1 MNGQTENLSKGEQE
15 RLERLRSSRGRMIK
29 RIIIWLAVVA
39 AIGYATYWIIDY
51 SRKAEGDKP
60 GEAIP
65 DQGAL
70 HIAIGQEHEPYN
82 SNPPTSGP
90 HYAAPAKWGIY
101 DTPLPDEQL
110 IHNLEHGG
118 IWISY
123 RDAGDAELIA
133 KLKDIA
139 EDYTIKVIMAP
150 RPENDSPMALAAWT
164 RLLKLDTFDEKQIK
178 AFIKA
183 FINKGPEQ
191 VPF

>member
-1 MNGQTENLSKGEQE
+1 MNDNLVQSKGERERQE
-15 RLERLRSSRGRMIK
+15 RFQSSRRKKLIRTGL
-29 RIIIWLAVVA
+29 WLVFLAAVVA
-39 AIGYATYWIIDY
+39 GSYGVIGYSKKSE
-51 SRKAEGDKP
+51 SRKP
-60 GEAIP
+60 GEAVA

-70 HIAIGQEHEPYN
+70 HIGIGQEHPPYN

-90 HYAAPAKWGIY
+90 HYAEPANWGLY

-123 RDAGDAELIA
+123 RDVANQELVNQ
-133 KLKDIA
+133 LRDIVGN
-139 EDYTIKVIMAP
+139 YSVKVIVTP
-150 RPENDSPMALAAWT
+150 RPQNDSEIAVAAWG
-164 RLLKLDTFDEKQIK
+164 RLLKLEEFDGSQIK
-178 AFIKA
+178 DFIKA